1 MNKKQIRG
9 MTRRFVGEL
18 EEIAGKLIGNQNL
31 RRRGMARRLSGK
43 IETVAG
49 NALETIKAA
58 IRRH

>member
-9 MTRRFVGEL
+9 MSRSLAGKL
-18 EEIAGKLIGNQNL
+18 EEMIGKLIGNQNL
-31 RRRGMARRLSGK
+31 RRRGMARKLLGK
-43 IETVAG
+43 TEALAG

>member
-9 MTRRFVGEL
+9 MTRRLVGEL
-18 EEIAGKLIGNQNL
+18 EEFTGKLIGNQNL

-49 NALETIKAA
+49 NAMETIKAA